1 MRVDWSIFWPRIVDA
16 TGDTLLMVIVTLIFA
31 TILGIPLGL
40 LLYEVGGQAVLGR
53 QV

>member
-16 TGDTLLMVIVTLIFA
+16 TGILLMVIVTLIFA

-40 LLYEVGGQAVLGR
+40 LLYVTRKGNF
-53 QV
+53 